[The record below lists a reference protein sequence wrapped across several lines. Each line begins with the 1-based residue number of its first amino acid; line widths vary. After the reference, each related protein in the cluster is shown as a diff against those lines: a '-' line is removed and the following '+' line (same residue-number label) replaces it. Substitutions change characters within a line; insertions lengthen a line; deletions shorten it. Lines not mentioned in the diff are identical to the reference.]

1 MLFQRFFDELEY
13 VGNTIVLAK
22 GIVDE
27 KITSIKVDRLIRQ
40 SDKIEAKKTEE
51 LEGIEYEFWRNIDD
65 DFGNNITFNNLDSDK
80 MLEYTDEWYEQFK
93 WLSSFMTKI
102 IESRNDEEFNPD
114 EFEKNDIQK
123 WVNYLSDQEVKENI
137 YAFNMNHQSNML
149 TWVIQQ
155 CNEILSNYC
164 PEYAGIQY
172 NEKSKTTEAAQE
184 IVDA

>member
-27 KITSIKVDRLIRQ
+27 KITSIKADRLLRL
-40 SDKIEAKKTEE
+40 SDKIEAKKAEE
-51 LEGIEYEFWRNIDD
+51 LEVIEYEFWRNIEDA
-65 DFGNNITFNNLDSDK
+65 FGKNITFNNLDSDK

-137 YAFNMNHQSNML
+137 YAFNTNHRSNML

-164 PEYAGIQY
+164 PEYIEIQS
-172 NEKSKTTEAAQE
+172 NEKSAITQSAQE
-184 IVDA
+184 TANA

>member
-13 VGNTIVLAK
+13 VGHTIVLAK

-27 KITSIKVDRLIRQ
+27 KITSIKVNRLIRQ
-40 SDKIEAKKTEE
+40 SDKIEAKKAEE
-51 LEGIEYEFWRNIDD
+51 LESIEYEFWRNIEDT
-65 DFGNNITFNNLDSDK
+65 FGKNITFNNLDSDK

-102 IESRNDEEFNPD
+102 IESRNEEEFNPE

-137 YAFNMNHQSNML
+137 YAFNTNHQSNML

-155 CNEILSNYC
+155 SNEILSNCC
-164 PEYAGIQY
+164 PEYTEIQS
-172 NEKSKTTEAAQE
+172 NEKSTITQSAQE
-184 IVDA
+184 TANA